1 MFIFWEC
8 IYRLWYGFRVSKV
21 LEILIMMNAPMQTI
35 NQKIAVEYLKFFYP
49 PLRNE
54 ISQLSVQDNFAGIIQ
69 STINYLKN
77 LLLEAKINIIS
88 HHIKLMDWIYR
99 NGNSYVRD
107 IIENLFVRSLESFK
121 KHAKIQHWKLLYQY
135 MPLSF
140 QQIYDEQRQQDK
152 IFFGK

>member
-1 MFIFWEC
+1 M
-8 IYRLWYGFRVSKV
+8 
-21 LEILIMMNAPMQTI
+21 LEILIMMNAKMQTI

-49 PLRNE
+49 PLRSE

-69 STINYLKN
+69 ATINYLKN

-99 NGNSYVRD
+99 NGNTYVRD

-121 KHAKIQHWKLLYQY
+121 KHTKIQHWKLLYQY
-135 MPLSF
+135 MPVSF
-140 QQIYDEQRQQDK
+140 QEIYDDQRKQDK